1 MSDKKVI
8 GILGG
13 MGPLATADLFQKI
26 TLHTAA
32 SCDQDHPRVCIDSN
46 TNISDRTAALLHG
59 GADPVPEMVKSA
71 QRLESI
77 GADLLIMPCN
87 TAHNFYDAVAS
98 SVSIPVLHMIAIT
111 RDALKSRGVKC
122 AGLLATDGTV
132 QTGIYQRTFEGSGVE
147 LLTPDNTE
155 DQSAVM
161 DIIYNGV
168 KAGDLTH
175 DATAFRAACEHL
187 LARGAEVLIL
197 GCTELPPA
205 FDIYHLDYPNVDPT
219 LELALAAGIV
229 GGGGFEAIIVHR
241 KHGFAAVDVVLVA
254 DQLDGGRSVVGGK
267 GAETEGDGKIVLHRL
282 GLEGEGNRA
291 GVGVQVEALDR
302 VVELRGQRGALLH
315 RFAHGAA
322 DARDLR
328 GKAGLHAHDL

>member
-205 FDIYHLDYPNVDPT
+205 FDIYHLDYPNVDRP
-219 LELALAAGIV
+219 
-229 GGGGFEAIIVHR
+229 
-241 KHGFAAVDVVLVA
+241 HGQKIWPCQPLRSAKGVSHPHPAPHVP
-254 DQLDGGRSVVGGK
+254 QKRGGRAPLDLAEKVQQRPRPLLPHLGCLGG
-267 GAETEGDGKIVLHRL
+267 
-282 GLEGEGNRA
+282 
-291 GVGVQVEALDR
+291 
-302 VVELRGQRGALLH
+302 
-315 RFAHGAA
+315 
-322 DARDLR
+322 
-328 GKAGLHAHDL
+328 

>member
-59 GADPVPEMVKSA
+59 GTDPVPEMVKSA
-71 QRLESI
+71 QRLASI

-175 DATAFRAACEHL
+175 DATAFRGPDPRLHGAPPCVRHL
-187 LARGAEVLIL
+187 PSR
-197 GCTELPPA
+197 LPQRRPDA
-205 FDIYHLDYPNVDPT
+205 
-219 LELALAAGIV
+219 
-229 GGGGFEAIIVHR
+229 
-241 KHGFAAVDVVLVA
+241 
-254 DQLDGGRSVVGGK
+254 
-267 GAETEGDGKIVLHRL
+267 
-282 GLEGEGNRA
+282 RA
-291 GVGVQVEALDR
+291 GACCRPRRRLRNQVR
-302 VVELRGQRGALLH
+302 
-315 RFAHGAA
+315 
-322 DARDLR
+322 AR
-328 GKAGLHAHDL
+328 A

>member
-1 MSDKKVI
+1 MKKII
-8 GILGG
+8 GIIGG

-26 TLHTAA
+26 TLLTEAET
-32 SCDQDHPRVCIDSN
+32 DRDHIRVYIDSN
-46 TNISDRTAALLHG
+46 ANIPDRTAAILSNG
-59 GADPVPEMVKSA
+59 PDPVPEMASA
-71 QRLESI
+71 LRNLEAC
-77 GADLLIMPCN
+77 GADCVIMPCN

-147 LLTPDNTE
+147 LITPDHSE
-155 DQSAVM
+155 DQAAVM

-168 KAGDLTH
+168 KAGDLAH

-219 LELALAAGIV
+219 LELALAAV
-229 GGGGFEAIIVHR
+229 R
-241 KHGFAAVDVVLVA
+241 AA
-254 DQLDGGRSVVGGK
+254 GC
-267 GAETEGDGKIVLHRL
+267 ETK
-282 GLEGEGNRA
+282 
-291 GVGVQVEALDR
+291 
-302 VVELRGQRGALLH
+302 
-315 RFAHGAA
+315 
-322 DARDLR
+322 
-328 GKAGLHAHDL
+328 

>member
-59 GADPVPEMVKSA
+59 GADPVPEMVRSA

-155 DQSAVM
+155 DQAAVM

-175 DATAFRAACEHL
+175 DATAFRSACEHLLARGAEVLILGCTELPPAFDIYHLDYPNVDPTLELALAAVRAACEHL

-219 LELALAAGIV
+219 LELALAAV
-229 GGGGFEAIIVHR
+229 R
-241 KHGFAAVDVVLVA
+241 AAGC
-254 DQLDGGRSVVGGK
+254 QTK
-267 GAETEGDGKIVLHRL
+267 
-282 GLEGEGNRA
+282 
-291 GVGVQVEALDR
+291 
-302 VVELRGQRGALLH
+302 
-315 RFAHGAA
+315 
-322 DARDLR
+322 
-328 GKAGLHAHDL
+328 